1 MYRPFR
7 PTVIT
12 GHTRLISGHMMAE
25 AYQAIVA
32 FRHRCFQG
40 VRCRLQLSIDPLDVS
55 LGGTVSLI
63 QSLATVFWKE
73 IGTSA

>member
-32 FRHRCFQG
+32 FRHVHTFKDDG
-40 VRCRLQLSIDPLDVS
+40 L
-55 LGGTVSLI
+55 LGHASEQANAIANTLRIELV
-63 QSLATVFWKE
+63 KK
-73 IGTSA
+73 